1 MKDGTTYTPYHRQY
15 YLDHKQQILE
25 NNKSLR
31 ALRKRLHLCRDCG
44 KQDAYTMN
52 GRSRCADC
60 VERDTE
66 RRREK
71 RGYRPAWEREGKSE
85 KPFVNYPRGDNGI
98 CWQCNK
104 RPCISGRH
112 LCQECY
118 LKKVEIAR
126 KYLNRKDVCEENG

>member
-1 MKDGTTYTPYHRQY
+1 MSSYTPYHRQY

-25 NNKSLR
+25 DNKSLR
-31 ALRKRLHLCRDCG
+31 VLRKRLHLCRDCG

-52 GRSRCADC
+52 GRPRCAEC

-66 RRREK
+66 RNRIK
-71 RGYRPAWEREGKSE
+71 RGYRPAWQREERSE
-85 KPFVNYPRGDNGI
+85 KPLVNYPRGDNGI

-104 RPCISGRH
+104 KPCISGRH

-126 KYLNRKDVCEENG
+126 RYLNRKDTSEEDG